1 MGIINA
7 MKYIKYFLLFFLINY
22 YSFSQRQNPES
33 FLNHKVKKNESLKS
47 LTKKFDLTEKEIIFY
62 NPLIEK
68 VGLKRRMIL
77 KIPVYNTEIL
87 ISKSIDTIKY
97 KIHKVKPKET
107 KWRLA
112 YENQTTI
119 KVLDSLN
126 PEIIDGL
133 KIGQEIRLPI
143 VKIKLNVPIKD
154 SLYNYYKVLPKEGY
168 YRIEKKLGI
177 NRIVLDSL
185 NPNIKNKGI
194 KEGMILKVPFV
205 NSGKMIVKND
215 LLIERINLLD
225 SIKKL
230 TKVKL
235 ALFLPFKVDD
245 IILDSIEQT
254 RSLLIDRNL
263 HTISLDF
270 LTGTK
275 FAVKTASNNGISVNL
290 SVFDTQNDILIIND
304 LLRVNDF
311 TRFNVIVGPLIPS
324 NFDFLTSKINL
335 INIPKISPLSTN
347 NVYLRKNVYQSI
359 PRKNFLRK
367 KMIKYLEKKL
377 DSTQNIVLVVDSINR
392 KVENEL
398 KKKFPYSIIMRPE
411 KEDYLL
417 PELVD
422 SLLIDSVPNK
432 VILESESFPLI
443 ASVISQMNA
452 QNNSK
457 RNVQLFTTYRGNAYE
472 TENISNKVMGGI
484 NFTYPIYYKKLP
496 SENLTAFQKD
506 YIESYGKLP
515 NKESTRAYDL
525 ILDVILRIAFKEKLN
540 NSIDVGETEYIENR
554 FFYNKT
560 ENESFT
566 NKAFFILKHS
576 GYEVIEIKDWEH
588 ETEISN

>member
-1 MGIINA
+1 MI
-7 MKYIKYFLLFFLINY
+7 FFVINY
-22 YSFSQRQNPES
+22 FSFAQRQNPES
-33 FLNHKVKKNESLKS
+33 FLNHKVKKNESIES

-68 VGLKRRMIL
+68 VGLKKRMTL
-77 KIPVYNTEIL
+77 KIPVYINEKLAI
-87 ISKSIDTIKY
+87 KSIDTIKY
-97 KIHKVKPKET
+97 KIHKVKSKET

-168 YRIEKKLGI
+168 YRIEKKLGVTRSI
-177 NRIVLDSL
+177 LDSL
-185 NPNIKNKGI
+185 NPNIKKTGI
-194 KEGMILKVPFV
+194 KEGMILKVPFE

-225 SIKKL
+225 SINKL

-235 ALFLPFKVDD
+235 ALFLPFKADE
-245 IILDSIEQT
+245 IILDSIDQT
-254 RSLLIDRNL
+254 RSLLTDRNL

-270 LTGTK
+270 LTGVK
-275 FAVKTASNNGISVNL
+275 FALKTASNNGISIDL
-290 SVFDTQNDILIIND
+290 SVFDTENDILIING
-304 LLRVNDF
+304 LVRVNDF
-311 TRFNVIVGPLIPS
+311 SKFDAIIGPLIPS
-324 NFDFLTSKINL
+324 NFDFLSSKREL
-335 INIPKISPLSTN
+335 ISVPKISPLSTN
-347 NVYLRKNVYQSI
+347 SVYLRKNVYQSV
-359 PRKNFLRK
+359 PRKHFLRK
-367 KMIKYLEKKL
+367 KMTKYLKKKL

-398 KKKFPYSIIMRPE
+398 KKKFPYSIILRPE
-411 KEDYLL
+411 KEGYLL
-417 PELVD
+417 PELLD
-422 SLLIDSVPNK
+422 SLLVDSIPNK

-457 RNVQLFTTYRGNAYE
+457 RKIQLFTTYRGNAYE
-472 TENISNKVMGGI
+472 TDNISNKVMGGI
-484 NFTYPIYYKKLP
+484 NFTYPIYYKKLS
-496 SENLTAFQKD
+496 SENLTDFQKE
-506 YIESYGKLP
+506 YIELYGKLP

-525 ILDVILRIAFKEKLN
+525 TLDILLRIGFREKLN

-560 ENESFT
+560 ENESYT
-566 NKAFFILKHS
+566 NKAFFILEHS
-576 GYEVIEIKDWEH
+576 GYKVMEIKDWED
-588 ETEISN
+588 ETETSN

>member
-1 MGIINA
+1 
-7 MKYIKYFLLFFLINY
+7 MKYIKFFLIFFVINY
-22 YSFSQRQNPES
+22 FSFAQRQNPES
-33 FLNHKVKKNESLKS
+33 FLNHKVKKNESLES

-68 VGLKRRMIL
+68 VGLKKRMTL
-77 KIPVYNTEIL
+77 KIPVYINEKLAI
-87 ISKSIDTIKY
+87 KSIDTIKY
-97 KIHKVKPKET
+97 KIYKVKSKET

-275 FAVKTASNNGISVNL
+275 FAIKTASNNGISVNL

-398 KKKFPYSIIMRPE
+398 KKKFPYSILMRPE

-525 ILDVILRIAFKEKLN
+525 ILDVILRIAFEEKLN

-566 NKAFFILKHS
+566 NKSFFILKHS

>member
-1 MGIINA
+1 MI
-7 MKYIKYFLLFFLINY
+7 FFVINY
-22 YSFSQRQNPES
+22 FSFAQRQNPES
-33 FLNHKVKKNESLKS
+33 FLNHKVKKNESIES

-68 VGLKRRMIL
+68 VGLKKRMTL
-77 KIPVYNTEIL
+77 KIPVYINEKLAI
-87 ISKSIDTIKY
+87 KSIDTIKY
-97 KIHKVKPKET
+97 KIHKVKSKET

-168 YRIEKKLGI
+168 YRIEKKLGVTRSI
-177 NRIVLDSL
+177 LDSL
-185 NPNIKNKGI
+185 NPNIKKTGI
-194 KEGMILKVPFV
+194 KEGMILKVPFE

-225 SIKKL
+225 SINKL

-235 ALFLPFKVDD
+235 ALFLPFKADE
-245 IILDSIEQT
+245 IILDSIDQT
-254 RSLLIDRNL
+254 RSLLTDRNL

-270 LTGTK
+270 LTGVK
-275 FAVKTASNNGISVNL
+275 FALKTASNNGISIDL
-290 SVFDTQNDILIIND
+290 SVFDTENDILIIND

-311 TRFNVIVGPLIPS
+311 SKFDAIIGPLIPS
-324 NFDFLTSKINL
+324 NFDFLSSKREL
-335 INIPKISPLSTN
+335 ISVPKISPLSTN
-347 NVYLRKNVYQSI
+347 SVYLRKNVYQSV
-359 PRKNFLRK
+359 PRKHFLRK
-367 KMIKYLEKKL
+367 KMTKYLKKKL

-398 KKKFPYSIIMRPE
+398 KKKFPYSIILRPE
-411 KEDYLL
+411 KEGYLL
-417 PELVD
+417 PELLD
-422 SLLIDSVPNK
+422 SLLVDSIPNK

-457 RNVQLFTTYRGNAYE
+457 RKIQLFTTYRGNAYE
-472 TENISNKVMGGI
+472 TDNISNKVMGGI
-484 NFTYPIYYKKLP
+484 NFTYPIYYKKLS
-496 SENLTAFQKD
+496 SENLTDFQKE
-506 YIESYGKLP
+506 YIELYGKLP

-525 ILDVILRIAFKEKLN
+525 TLDILLRIGFREKLN

-560 ENESFT
+560 ENESYT
-566 NKAFFILKHS
+566 NKAFFILEHS
-576 GYEVIEIKDWEH
+576 GYKVMEIKDWED
-588 ETEISN
+588 ETETSN

>member
-1 MGIINA
+1 MRYL
-7 MKYIKYFLLFFLINY
+7 KYLLVFFLINY
-22 YSFSQRQNPES
+22 YSFAQRQNPES
-33 FLNHKVKKNESLKS
+33 FLNHKVKKTESLEG
-47 LTKKFDLTEKEIIFY
+47 LIKKYKLTEKEIIFY

-68 VGLKRRMIL
+68 IGLKKRMTL
-77 KIPVYNTEIL
+77 KIPVYKNEKLAI
-87 ISKSIDTIKY
+87 KPIDTIKY
-97 KIHKVKPKET
+97 KIHKVRPKET

-112 YENQTTI
+112 FENQTTI
-119 KVLDSLN
+119 KVIDSLN
-126 PEIIDGL
+126 PEIINGL
-133 KIGQEIRLPI
+133 KIGQKIRLPKS
-143 VKIKLNVPIKD
+143 KIKLNVPEKD
-154 SLYNYYKVLPKEGY
+154 SLYNYYRVLPKEGY
-168 YRIEKKLGI
+168 YRIEKKLGV
-177 NRIVLDSL
+177 NRFVLDSL
-185 NPNIKNKGI
+185 NPNIKNTGI
-194 KEGMILKVPFV
+194 QEGMILKVPFV
-205 NSGKMIVKND
+205 NSGKMMVKND

-225 SIKKL
+225 SISKL

-235 ALFLPFKVDD
+235 ALFLPIKSDE
-245 IILDSIEQT
+245 INLDSTVQT

-275 FAVKTASNNGISVNL
+275 FAIKTAVNNGISVDL
-290 SVFDTQNDILIIND
+290 SVFDTQNDILILND

-311 TRFNVIVGPLIPS
+311 SKFNVIVGPLIPS
-324 NFDFLTSKINL
+324 NFDFLSSKREL

-347 NVYLRKNVYQSI
+347 KVYLRKNVYQTI

-496 SENLTAFQKD
+496 SENLTDFQKE
-506 YIESYGKLP
+506 YIELYGKLP
-515 NKESTRAYDL
+515 NKESTRSYDL
-525 ILDVILRIAFKEKLN
+525 ILDVILRIAFKEKLI

-560 ENESFT
+560 ENESYT
-566 NKAFFILKHS
+566 NRAFFILEHL
-576 GYEVIEIKDWEH
+576 GYEVMEIKDWENEA
-588 ETEISN
+588 ETSN

>member
-1 MGIINA
+1 MR
-7 MKYIKYFLLFFLINY
+7 YIKYLLLLFLMNY
-22 YSFSQRQNPES
+22 YSFAQRQNPES
-33 FLNHKVKKNESLKS
+33 FLNHKVKKTESLED
-47 LTKKFDLTEKEIIFY
+47 LTKKYKLTEKEIIFY

-77 KIPVYNTEIL
+77 KIPVYNTEKL
-87 ISKSIDTIKY
+87 TSKYVDTIKY

-126 PEIIDGL
+126 PEIINGL
-133 KIGQEIRLPI
+133 KIGQKIRL
-143 VKIKLNVPIKD
+143 VKSEIKLNIPKKD
-154 SLYNYYKVLPKEGY
+154 SLNNYYKVLPKEGY
-168 YRIEKKLGI
+168 YRIEKKLGVTRSI
-177 NRIVLDSL
+177 LDSL
-185 NPNIKNKGI
+185 NPNIKKTGI
-194 KEGMILKVPFV
+194 KEGMILKVPFE

-225 SIKKL
+225 SINKL

-235 ALFLPFKVDD
+235 ALFLPFKADE
-245 IILDSIEQT
+245 IILDSIDQT
-254 RSLLIDRNL
+254 RSLLTDRNL

-270 LTGTK
+270 LTGVK
-275 FAVKTASNNGISVNL
+275 FALKTASNNGISIDL
-290 SVFDTQNDILIIND
+290 SVFDTENDILIIND

-311 TRFNVIVGPLIPS
+311 SKFDAIIGPLIPS
-324 NFDFLTSKINL
+324 NFDFLSSKREL
-335 INIPKISPLSTN
+335 ISVPKISPLSTN
-347 NVYLRKNVYQSI
+347 SVYLRKNVYQSI

-367 KMIKYLEKKL
+367 KMTKYLKKKL

-398 KKKFPYSIIMRPE
+398 KKKFPYSIILRPE
-411 KEDYLL
+411 KEGYLL
-417 PELVD
+417 PELLD
-422 SLLIDSVPNK
+422 SLLVDSIPNK

-457 RNVQLFTTYRGNAYE
+457 RKVQLFTTYRGNAYE
-472 TENISNKVMGGI
+472 TDNISNKVMGGI
-484 NFTYPIYYKKLP
+484 NFTYPIYYKKLS
-496 SENLTAFQKD
+496 SENLTDFQKE
-506 YIESYGKLP
+506 YIELYGKLP

-525 ILDVILRIAFKEKLN
+525 TLDILLRIGFREKLN

-560 ENESFT
+560 ENESYT
-566 NKAFFILKHS
+566 NKAFFILEHS
-576 GYEVIEIKDWEH
+576 GYKVMEIKDWED
-588 ETEISN
+588 ETETSN